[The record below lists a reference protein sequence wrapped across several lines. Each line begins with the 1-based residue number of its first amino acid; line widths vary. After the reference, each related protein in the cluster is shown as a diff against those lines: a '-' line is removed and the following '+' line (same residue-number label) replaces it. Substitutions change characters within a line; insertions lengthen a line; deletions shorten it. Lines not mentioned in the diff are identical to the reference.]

1 MNVFFDHQTFSLQS
15 FGGIS
20 RYYSELITGINR
32 TNDNEAYLSL
42 LLSNNVHLR
51 ESGLF
56 TNNLLPERNFYKKS
70 QITYRTNQAYTIAQL
85 HKKSFDIFHA
95 TYYDPYFI
103 PHLKGRPFTITFLD
117 MIHEKFSDQFSGF
130 PDSQLATRQ
139 KKTLAD
145 RADRII
151 AISESTKKDIVELFN
166 VDPAKI
172 DVIYLGSSLQPAA
185 NHVIKNQISSP
196 YLLFVGRRERYKN
209 FNGLI
214 RAIHPLLKKYK
225 VKLICAGGGAFSKEE
240 EEIIHN
246 FNLGGLVEQQAIFD
260 DTALQEFYLQ
270 AVAFIFPTM
279 YEGFGIPV
287 LEAFACDCPCIIS
300 NLSSLPEVGGNA
312 ALYIDPMVADSI
324 SNAVEQL
331 IQNSELRLTL
341 IERGREQLKH
351 FSWQRTVID
360 TLNSYKV
367 VL

>member
-1 MNVFFDHQTFSLQS
+1 MNVFFDHQTFSLQT

-20 RYYSELITGINR
+20 RYYSELITGINQ
-32 TNDNEAYLSL
+32 TNDNRAYLSL
-42 LLSNNVHLR
+42 LLSNNTHLK
-51 ESGLF
+51 ESGLAK
-56 TNNLLPERNFYKKS
+56 NNLLPESNFYKKA

-103 PHLKGRPFTITFLD
+103 PYLKGRPFTITFLD
-117 MIHEKFSDQFSGF
+117 MIHEKFSDQFSTF
-130 PDSQLATRQ
+130 PDSQLVTKQ
-139 KKTLAD
+139 KKTIAD

-151 AISESTKKDIVELFN
+151 AISESTKRDIVELLN
-166 VDPAKI
+166 IDPAKI
-172 DVIYLGSSLQPAA
+172 DVTYLGSSLQPAVDY
-185 NHVIKNQISSP
+185 VIEKKIDSP

-209 FNGLI
+209 FEGLV
-214 RAIHPLLKKYK
+214 RAIDPLLKKYK
-225 VKLICAGGGAFSKEE
+225 LKLIAAGGGPFSREEKEL
-240 EEIIHN
+240 IHSL
-246 FNLGGLVEQQAIFD
+246 NLDELVEQRAIIND
-260 DTALQEFYLQ
+260 STLQEFYLQ

-279 YEGFGIPV
+279 YEGFGIPI

-312 ALYIDPMVADSI
+312 ALYINPKVADSI
-324 SNAVEQL
+324 SHAVEQL
-331 IQNSELRLTL
+331 IQDSKLRCTL
-341 IERGREQLKH
+341 IERGREQLKR